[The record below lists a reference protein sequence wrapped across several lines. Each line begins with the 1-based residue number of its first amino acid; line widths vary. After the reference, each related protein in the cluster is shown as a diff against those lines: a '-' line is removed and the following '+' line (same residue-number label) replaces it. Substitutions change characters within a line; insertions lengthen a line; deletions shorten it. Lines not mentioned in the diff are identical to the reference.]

1 MSAGMASPDPRED
14 LGAFYQRLILLMT
27 SGVMRRTDEVLEPTL
42 YPKES
47 TPAVLVY
54 VGSPDIRE
62 LSMVRNQLPS
72 ASYLFYLYPSCA
84 PAQET
89 ELQQCIPPGHRTIAC
104 PMTGDSLFSE
114 KIGALVAISSERNVR
129 LIAGR
134 AYEERFGNEL
144 SSVKNAIEVAQS
156 NAQQDAVLGLIR
168 LRCSILNLPGIW
180 KSRRMQLPRFDVSVP
195 AVVCGAGPSLAD
207 QLPMLRGLG
216 PRAVLIAAGHA
227 VPTLVKAGIIPHIV
241 VESDFLAFI
250 NWPDEVR
257 VDSLL
262 VAGTDVSPSV
272 AARFARTHWFYGS
285 SNPFTRV
292 LAKWGVQL
300 QTLYLGRTVTIPAID
315 LAVGLG
321 FKTVALIGQDMSVC
335 ESGVSH
341 VDGTISP
348 SGDPLV
354 SVDGNEGKAVFTT
367 AQMIGLKRDMEDY
380 IRDVTS
386 RTPGL
391 RIENCT
397 EGGAVIDGTTRKQFV
412 LFCEEAARGDL
423 PVHLPAAEIAGEPV
437 WFGRVNQL
445 ADDLK
450 HYSEIARR
458 LVKACSA
465 LRKSLDTASPDLDR
479 IREGQARLN
488 DLMTSEPPART
499 VEIAS
504 EWLNVILH
512 YVDEILRQT
521 PGMIREENDPCAQL
535 RFLSTRFRFAGDI
548 CADLISDLKSV
559 GAQLRLINESP
570 GGPSTHNAHFATGKG
585 MSVADLKVTPYVFLS
600 FRRHAVASIREGN
613 PGLASF
619 LEADRPGD
627 ISDRFRIR
635 WMNQLV
641 PYVEIKCE
649 DGAWKP
655 LSSFLSMYSD
665 AMSDMRGL
673 QTGMG
678 FDSRRHGLV
687 LVCPGNWMHAF
698 AMGKVFPAAEV
709 MIVDPWP
716 DLLSHLIERGCF
728 LYPLPPRALIVA
740 ADARAGQWRSLCAGR
755 LDEWKRAGR
764 SPVFFVPPACRELSG
779 IAEIEKDLR
788 SLC

>member
-1 MSAGMASPDPRED
+1 MSACMAGPDPRED
-14 LGAFYQRLILLMT
+14 LGAFYQRLLLLMS
-27 SGVMRRTDEVLEPTL
+27 SGAMSRSDVVVEPTL

-62 LSMVRNQLPS
+62 LSMVRNQLPPE
-72 ASYLFYLYPSCA
+72 SYLFYLYPPCV
-84 PAQET
+84 PGQES
-89 ELQQCIPPGHRTIAC
+89 ELQQCIPAGHRTIAC
-104 PMTGDSLFSE
+104 PMTVDSLFSE
-114 KIGALVAISSERNVR
+114 KIGALVAISCEGNVR

-134 AYEERFGNEL
+134 AYEERFNHEI
-144 SSVKNAIEVAQS
+144 SRVKKAIEVAQG

-168 LRCSILNLPGIW
+168 LRCSILNLPGIRR
-180 KSRRMQLPRFDVSVP
+180 SRRLQLPRFDVSVP
-195 AVVCGAGPSLAD
+195 AVVCGAGPSLTD
-207 QLPMLRGLG
+207 QLPMLKGLI
-216 PRAVLIAAGHA
+216 PHIVLIAAGHA

-250 NWPDEVR
+250 NWPDDVR

-262 VAGTDVSPSV
+262 VAGTDVAPSV
-272 AARFARTHWFYGS
+272 AARFDRTHWFYGS
-285 SNPFTRV
+285 SNPFARV
-292 LAKWGVQL
+292 LAKWDIKL
-300 QTLYLGRTVTIPAID
+300 QTLYLGRTVTISALD
-315 LAVGLG
+315 LAVNLG
-321 FKTVALIGQDMSVC
+321 FKTVALVGQDMSVA

-341 VDGTISP
+341 VDGTMSP
-348 SGDPLV
+348 SGDQLV
-354 SVDGNEGKAVFTT
+354 PIAGNEGKTVVTT
-367 AQMIGLKRDMEDY
+367 AKMAGLKRDVEDY

-386 RTPGL
+386 RVSGL
-391 RIENCT
+391 QIVNCT
-397 EGGAVIDGTTRKQFV
+397 AGGAIIEGTTRKGFA
-412 LFCEEAARGDL
+412 LFCEEAASRVM
-423 PVHLPAAEIAGEPV
+423 PVHLPAAEVDGDQP
-437 WFGRVNQL
+437 WFDRVNRI

-450 HYSEIARR
+450 HYSEIASR
-458 LVKACSA
+458 LVKVCSA
-465 LRKSLDTASPDLDR
+465 LRKSLDTAAPDLDR
-479 IREGQARLN
+479 VRADQTRLQNLMIREQ
-488 DLMTSEPPART
+488 DART

-521 PGMIREENDPCAQL
+521 PGMIREENDPVAQL
-535 RFLSTRFRFAGDI
+535 RFLATRFRFAGDL
-548 CADLISDLKSV
+548 CDDLISDLSSV
-559 GAQLRLINESP
+559 GSQLRRIDKDP
-570 GGPSTHNAHFATGKG
+570 GGTGLHNAVFAAGEG
-585 MSVADLKVTPYVFLS
+585 MSPADLKITPYVFRS
-600 FRRHAVASIREGN
+600 FRRHAIASIRESN
-613 PGLASF
+613 AGLASF
-619 LEADRPGD
+619 LENDRHGD

-641 PYVEIKCE
+641 PYVEIRCE

-673 QTGMG
+673 QTGTG
-678 FDSRRHGLV
+678 FDPRRHCLV

-698 AMGKVFPAAEV
+698 VMGKLFPAAEV

-728 LYPLPPRALIVA
+728 LYPLPPRVLIVA
-740 ADARAGQWRSLCAGR
+740 ADARVGQWRLLCAER
-755 LDEWKRAGR
+755 LAGWKRAGR